1 VADTTSASSNPSA
14 DSVRVSVTA
23 PATARV
29 GDSVAIELR
38 VENVSGKPMSLS
50 LQGREIAFDL
60 VVTTGEGLTVWRR
73 LQNQTLQSILQL
85 KTLEAGESFVL
96 RDVWRANA
104 EGSYLVSGVIP
115 TDAEPLRSTAP
126 AAVQVSR

>member
-1 VADTTSASSNPSA
+1 MADTTSASRNTSS
-14 DSVRVSVTA
+14 DSVRVKVTA

-38 VENVSGKPMSLS
+38 VENVSARPVSLS

-60 VVTTGEGLTVWRR
+60 VVTTGDGRTVWSR
-73 LQNQTLQSILQL
+73 LQNRTLQSILQL
-85 KTLEAGESFVL
+85 KTLEPGESFVL
-96 RDVWRANA
+96 RDVWRANV
-104 EGSYLVSGVIP
+104 EGNYLVSGVVP

-126 AAVQVSR
+126 AAVQVGR